1 VDDLRAFFECL
12 AEEWDVSQPPDR
24 VDVLRRMLAPF
35 ETELWTA
42 ESILEVGA
50 GTGALIP
57 RIRERAPIA
66 RIVSIDLAYAM
77 LRHARQRCPDASLV
91 QCDVHWLP
99 FISGSIKLE
108 FDWVICHNSFP
119 HFVHPPAALDEIARV
134 LCRDGQLLIVHDLS
148 REQVNAIHQGIQDS
162 IVHNDLLP
170 RGVELAR
177 MLETH
182 GFEVVQFEDSTRRY
196 AMHAR
201 ILPEKRDDTPLY
213 CCI

>member
-1 VDDLRAFFECL
+1 MDGLRAFFESL
-12 AEEWDVSQPPDR
+12 ADEWDASQTPDR
-24 VDVLRRMLAPF
+24 VEVLRRMLAPF
-35 ETELWTA
+35 ETELRAA
-42 ESILEVGA
+42 ESILEVGT

-57 RIRERAPIA
+57 RLQERSPIA
-66 RIVSIDLAYAM
+66 HIVSIDLAQAM
-77 LRHARQRCPDASLV
+77 LRHARQRCPDTSLV

-99 FISGSIKLE
+99 FPSGSIKLG
-108 FDWVICHNSFP
+108 FTWVICHNSFP
-119 HFVHPPAALDEIARV
+119 HFVHPPEALDEMARV

-201 ILPEKRDDTPLY
+201 ILARER
-213 CCI
+213 I